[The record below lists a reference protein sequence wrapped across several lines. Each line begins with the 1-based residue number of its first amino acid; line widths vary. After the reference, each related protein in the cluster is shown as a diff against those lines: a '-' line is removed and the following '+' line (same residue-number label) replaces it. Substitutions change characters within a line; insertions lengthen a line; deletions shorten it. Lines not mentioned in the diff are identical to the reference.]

1 MSKYRHRLIVAS
13 AIIDA
18 SGKLDQVSVKQSP
31 ENDLVGPLVEALKN
45 WMFEPAQIDGKPVAL
60 KILLGIRLAA
70 SR

>member
-1 MSKYRHRLIVAS
+1 
-13 AIIDA
+13 
-18 SGKLDQVSVKQSP
+18 VKQSP
-31 ENDLVGPLVEALKN
+31 ESELVGPLVAALKN